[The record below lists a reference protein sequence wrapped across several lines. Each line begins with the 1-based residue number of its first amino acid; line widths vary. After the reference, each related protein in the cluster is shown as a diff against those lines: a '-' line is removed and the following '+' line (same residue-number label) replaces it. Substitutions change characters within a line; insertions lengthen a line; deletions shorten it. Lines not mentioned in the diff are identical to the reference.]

1 MKFEQLARPLND
13 AMSGRFVLV
22 NYLPTAAG
30 AVCVLVLVWAGAP
43 GTRLDFGAA
52 WRTAGR
58 VGVGEVF
65 VLVLAVTVLSL
76 LVQPLQLALVRLLE
90 GTWPRWVATPFRW
103 WQRKRRARLARA
115 AEVSSEEAAEVQ
127 RAGEAA
133 VALWQRFPRDAH
145 LVRPT
150 ALGNVL
156 TAMEDRAG
164 RAYGLDAV
172 VVWPRLYPVLG
183 EQVRAVV
190 ADRRD
195 SLDLAARLSVTLA
208 LTAVVS
214 AVLVV
219 RAGWWLL
226 LPLGLLVAARLAYR
240 GCVQAAVAYGEAVE
254 AAFDLHRF
262 DLYEALHLP
271 LPADVEAEKQDN
283 RRLSAFWRQG
293 RPVRFEYRHKT
304 PEDQG
309 PE

>member
-1 MKFEQLARPLND
+1 MRFEQLARPLND

-43 GTRLDFGAA
+43 GPRLDFGAA
-52 WRTAGR
+52 WRTAGKI
-58 VGVGEVF
+58 GVGEAF
-65 VLVLAVTVLSL
+65 VLVLAVTLLSL

-90 GTWPRWVATPFRW
+90 GAWPRFTAGPFRW
-103 WQRKRRARLARA
+103 WQRKRRARLARS
-115 AEVSSEEAAEVQ
+115 AEVSSEEPAEVQ
-127 RAGEAA
+127 RAGQAA
-133 VALWQRFPRDAH
+133 VLLRQRFPHDEH

-156 TAMEDRAG
+156 TAMEDQAG

-195 SLDLAARLSVTLA
+195 SMDLAARLSVTLG

-214 AVLVV
+214 AALLH

-226 LPLGLLVAARLAYR
+226 VALGLLVAARLAYR
-240 GCVQAAVAYGEAVE
+240 GCVQAALAYGEAVE
-254 AAFDLHRF
+254 TAFDLHRF
-262 DLYEALHLP
+262 DLYRALHLP
-271 LPADVEAEKQDN
+271 LPDDVEAEKQDN

-293 RPVRFEYRHKT
+293 RPVRFEYRHES

-309 PE
+309 PK

>member
-1 MKFEQLARPLND
+1 MRFEQLARPVSDGL
-13 AMSGRFVLV
+13 SGRFVLV

-43 GTRLDFGAA
+43 GARLDFGAA
-52 WRTAGR
+52 WRTAGK

-65 VLVLAVTVLSL
+65 VLVLAVTLLSL
-76 LVQPLQLALVRLLE
+76 LLQPLQLALVRMLE
-90 GTWPRWVATPFRW
+90 GAWPRFTAGPARW
-103 WQRKRRARLARA
+103 WQRRRRARHKSRA
-115 AEVSSEEAAEVQ
+115 VASSEEPAEVQ

-133 VALWQRFPRDAH
+133 AVLRRRFPHDEH

-156 TAMEDRAG
+156 TAMEDQAG
-164 RAYGLDAV
+164 RPYGLDAV

-195 SLDLAARLSVTLA
+195 SLDLAARLSVTLG
-208 LTAVVS
+208 LTAVV
-214 AVLVV
+214 AAALLH

-226 LPLGLLVAARLAYR
+226 LPLGLLLAARLAYR
-240 GCVQAAVAYGEAVE
+240 GAVQAALAYGEAVE

-262 DLYEALHLP
+262 DLYRALHLP
-271 LPADVEAEKQDN
+271 LPADVETEKQDN

-293 RPVRFEYRHKT
+293 RPVRFLYQHEK

>member
-1 MKFEQLARPLND
+1 MRFEQLARPLND

-30 AVCVLVLVWAGAP
+30 AICVLVLVWAGAP
-43 GTRLDFGAA
+43 GPRLDFGTA

-58 VGVGEVF
+58 IGVGEAF
-65 VLVLAVTVLSL
+65 VLVLAVTLLSL

-90 GTWPRWVATPFRW
+90 GGWPRFTAGPFRW
-103 WQRKRRARLARA
+103 WQRRRRGRLARA
-115 AEVSSEEAAEVQ
+115 AQAGSEDPAEVQ
-127 RAGEAA
+127 RAGQAA
-133 VALWQRFPRDAH
+133 VLLRQRFPHAGH

-156 TAMEDRAG
+156 TAMEDHAG

-183 EQVRAVV
+183 DQVRAVV
-190 ADRRD
+190 SDRRD
-195 SLDLAARLSVTLA
+195 SMDLAARLAVTLG

-214 AVLVV
+214 AVLLH
-219 RAGWWLL
+219 RTGWWLL
-226 LPLGLLVAARLAYR
+226 LSLGLLLAARLAYR
-240 GCVQAAVAYGEAVE
+240 GCVQAALAYGEAVE

-262 DLYEALHLP
+262 DLYRALHLP
-271 LPADVEAEKQDN
+271 LPADVEAEKEDN

-293 RPVRFEYRHKT
+293 RPVKFEYQHD
-304 PEDQG
+304 EEEAQG